1 VRIDTRWATANADAI
16 RRHAA
21 ELVALTPDVILSH
34 GASTVGQLLQ
44 ATHTIPI
51 VFPVTSD
58 PVANA
63 FVDSLGKPGGNATG
77 FMSFEYGMGGKWLEL
92 LKQIAPGVMRVAV
105 LRDTT
110 SPSGNAQLGA
120 IQAVAPA
127 LRVEVTPVNMRDA
140 GEIERSLAA
149 FARAPSGGLIVTASA
164 AANIYRD
171 VIVTLAARHRRRRRP
186 DVIWAGLRRPVPSGG
201 RLCRPQAQ
209 SPLLALSRHR

>member
-171 VIVTLAARHRRRRRP
+171 VIVTLRRDISCPRSILSTSSSPPAA
-186 DVIWAGLRRPVPSGG
+186 
-201 RLCRPQAQ
+201 
-209 SPLLALSRHR
+209 